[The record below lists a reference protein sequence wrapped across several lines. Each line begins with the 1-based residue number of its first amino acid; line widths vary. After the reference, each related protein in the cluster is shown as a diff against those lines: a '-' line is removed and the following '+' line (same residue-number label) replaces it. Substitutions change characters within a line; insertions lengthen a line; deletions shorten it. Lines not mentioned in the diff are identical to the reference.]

1 MRPSRNPELIAALGI
16 EVKARRTE
24 LEMTQ
29 EDLAGRMGI
38 DRPFISLI
46 EVGRKQP
53 TISVLYALAAAL
65 ELRLEEFAARI
76 DDRYGKASKV
86 AERSRRAPKA

>member
-1 MRPSRNPELIAALGI
+1 
-16 EVKARRTE
+16 
-24 LEMTQ
+24 
-29 EDLAGRMGI
+29 MGI

-65 ELRLEEFAARI
+65 ELRLEEFAGRI
-76 DDRYGKASKV
+76 DNRYSKASKV
-86 AERSRRAPKA
+86 AERSRRSPKA

>member
-76 DDRYGKASKV
+76 DARYSKASKV
-86 AERSRRAPKA
+86 AERVRRSPKA

>member
-1 MRPSRNPELIAALGI
+1 MRPSRNPELIASLGI

-24 LEMTQ
+24 LELTQ

-53 TISVLYALAAAL
+53 TVSVLFALSIAL
-65 ELRLEEFAARI
+65 EMTFADLASRVEARYRKVLRAATRA
-76 DDRYGKASKV
+76 RPTKA
-86 AERSRRAPKA
+86 

>member
-53 TISVLYALAAAL
+53 TISVLYALAVAL

-76 DDRYGKASKV
+76 DTRYSKV
-86 AERSRRAPKA
+86 SKIAERNRRTPKA